1 MSDKRREES
10 TEEISENKSRGSA
23 KRPKDSSRGWY
34 ILIGVCCA
42 VLALSIGVL
51 AASKFIDSKW
61 DKMQTLPSDQTF
73 ERSDIYVNPEIMTTA
88 AEPSSDAASS
98 AAETTEDINAGNF
111 TTFMIYGVDARNNSD
126 LVKDANA
133 DTDIICVINNDT
145 FEVKL
150 ISIHRDTFLETTTGR
165 HTKLTDIY
173 AGYGVQESMSTINKC
188 FDLAI
193 NQYVAVNWKMVAKGI
208 NLLGGIDIDLTS
220 AEAEYINTLTPHI
233 TKVTGISTKTLENKG
248 RDTYHLD
255 GVQTVAHARDR
266 TTGGGD
272 DIRRANR
279 QRNVLRALLSTAK
292 SCSLSELNNAVD
304 TLLPGISTNFTKA
317 EVLDMLSNIK
327 KYSITDA
334 TLFPF
339 EYLDQSDLRTAY
351 IYANTL
357 TQNVSAL
364 HEFIYG
370 TAGYEPSET
379 VKRISDYI
387 LEYRRSNP

>member
-1 MSDKRREES
+1 MSDTRKEDNIEETS
-10 TEEISENKSRGSA
+10 GKKSGEPA
-23 KRPKDSSRGWY
+23 KKAKNNTRGWY
-34 ILIGVCCA
+34 ILIGVSCA
-42 VLALSIGVL
+42 VLALSLVVL
-51 AASKFIDSKW
+51 GAMKFIDSKW
-61 DKMQTLPSDQTF
+61 NKMQTLPEDQTF
-73 ERSDIYVNPEIMTTA
+73 DRSDIYVNPEVTSTA
-88 AEPSSDAASS
+88 AQ
-98 AAETTEDINAGNF
+98 TTEAESTDETIEDIYTGNF

-133 DTDIICVINNDT
+133 DTDIICVIDNDT

-173 AGYGVQESMSTINKC
+173 AGYGVKESMSTINKC

-193 NQYVAVNWKMVAKGI
+193 DQYVAVNWKMVAKGI
-208 NLLGGIDIDLTS
+208 NLLGGIDIDLTG
-220 AEAEYINTLTPHI
+220 AEVNYINSLTPHI
-233 TKVTGISTKTLENKG
+233 TSVTGIKTTILESEG
-248 RDTYHLD
+248 SGTYHLD

-292 SCSLSELNNAVD
+292 SCSLSELNSAVD
-304 TLLPGISTNFTKA
+304 TLLPGISTNFTKT

-339 EYLDQSDLRTAY
+339 EYLEQSDLRTAY

-357 TQNVSAL
+357 TENVSAL
-364 HEFIYG
+364 HEMLYG
-370 TAGYEPSET
+370 ETAYEPSAT
-379 VKRISDYI
+379 VKRVSDYI